1 MADLPHFDVF
11 FRAANEGRQPF
22 PWQRNL
28 AARVAERGWPDGIEV
43 PTGLGKTACLDIAVW
58 ALARAA
64 AAGPARTAPTRTWYV
79 VNRRLLI
86 DSAHERAQQLKKLL
100 AHPEQLREQ
109 RKDADEEE
117 VQALTAVAEAL
128 RGLVVTPLEDGPLHV
143 VRLRGGAEL
152 GARPPDPAQPALILA
167 TVPMFASRFL
177 FRGYGSSTSMRPVD
191 AALAGTDSL
200 VLLDEAHLAR
210 PLARLVGIAAECD
223 PGDPGR
229 LLPGGRARCRLV
241 TLTATGEEGGEHFD
255 LGPEDLGCEEVRK
268 RLRATKPV
276 ELVAT
281 TTREV
286 AGVLA
291 EQARQLLAGRPGS
304 TGVVFCNT
312 VGRAREVLRALER
325 LACRSGWE
333 ADLELLT
340 GRMREHEAAE
350 VRKRLLDPEWGAPSG
365 RDPARRRPRDLVVVA
380 TQTLEV
386 GADLDFDFL
395 VSETAGAR
403 SLIQRLGRLN
413 RLGDRTHA
421 RAVICHAA
429 DADRWPPYGTEPER
443 VWERLRAA
451 GEGRDLAPE
460 HVSELVGRPEDAP
473 PEVGELLPD
482 HLWELAKTSF
492 PEPGE
497 PPVEL
502 FFEGLEPEAE
512 VSVCWRA
519 YLPRAD
525 ERLLPPLREKE
536 AVEVPIWELREALR
550 RGGATT
556 VRRLAADR
564 SRLEGEVPL
573 EDLRPGDQVVLP
585 VEVGLYDRTGWN
597 PEARELVLDPAPLEA
612 GLLWLDAAA
621 LRDLV
626 PEAPDEPFQEMEAI
640 VRRLRPSERDL
651 EREPDASDPEQEAE
665 LVGQLVDTL
674 ASLRPHPW
682 LGETE
687 WRAYLERLHEW
698 RLVPDSRDLPL
709 YLEGRRTAGAL
720 NRLRVRADALEEL
733 SFEASSAF
741 LADHLGAVGEQA
753 RRVAE
758 RLGLPRI
765 AVDSLEQAGR
775 LHDLGK
781 HDLRFQRWLDPEA
794 AYPAP
799 LAKSSMPRERW
810 ERARLAAGW
819 PQGGRHE
826 LLSVRLLARYLE
838 KHHLGGC
845 DPELV
850 LHLVATHHG
859 YGRPWI
865 GVAADRAASAVV
877 ADLDGTRLVVGGD
890 LSQPDWE
897 QPRRFRVLCERYGVW
912 GLALLEAVL
921 RQADHVVS
929 KAVEVI

>member
-1 MADLPHFDVF
+1 VADLPDFDAF

-28 AARVAERGWPDGIEV
+28 AARVAERGWPDAIEV

-64 AAGPARTAPTRTWYV
+64 AGPVRTAPTRIWYV

-86 DSAHERAQQLKKLL
+86 DAAHEHARQLADLL
-100 AHPEQLREQ
+100 ALPERLRE
-109 RKDADEEE
+109 RWKAAGGEE
-117 VQALTAVAEAL
+117 VRALTAVAEAL
-128 RGLVVTPLEDGPLHV
+128 RGLALTPLEDGPLHV

-152 GARPPDPAQPALILA
+152 GARPPDPAHPALILA
-167 TVPMFASRFL
+167 TVPMFASRLL

-210 PLARLVGIAAECD
+210 PLARLVEVAAECD
-223 PGDPGR
+223 PGDPGG
-229 LLPGGRARCRLV
+229 LLPGDRARCRLV
-241 TLTATGEEGGEHFD
+241 TLTATGEEGGERFG
-255 LGPEDLGCEEVRK
+255 LGPEDHACDEVQRRLG
-268 RLRATKPV
+268 AAKPV

-281 TTREV
+281 TKREV

-291 EQARQLLAGRPGS
+291 ERARQLLAGRPGS
-304 TGVVFCNT
+304 TCVVFCNT
-312 VGRAREVLRALER
+312 VGRAREVLKALEGLGR
-325 LACRSGWE
+325 RPGWE
-333 ADLELLT
+333 ADLVLLT
-340 GRMREHEAAE
+340 GRMREREAGA
-350 VRKRLLDPEWGAPSG
+350 VRKRLLDQEGGAPSG
-365 RDPARRRPRDLVVVA
+365 RDPKARRARDLVVVA

-395 VSETAGAR
+395 VTETAGAR
-403 SLIQRLGRLN
+403 ALIQRLGRLN
-413 RLGDRTHA
+413 RLGKRPHA

-429 DADRWPPYGTEPER
+429 DADHWPPYGTEPER
-443 VWERLRAA
+443 VWERLQAA
-451 GEGRDLAPE
+451 GEELDLAPE
-460 HVSELVGRPEDAP
+460 HVSELVGQPEDAP

-502 FFEGLEPEAE
+502 FFEGLELETE

-519 YLPRAD
+519 HLPAAG
-525 ERLLPPLREKE
+525 ERLLPPLREAE

-550 RGGATT
+550 RRGVTT
-556 VRRLAADR
+556 VRRLTADR
-564 SRLEGEVPL
+564 AGLEGEAPV

-597 PEARELVLDPAPLEA
+597 PEAEEPVLDLAPLEA
-612 GLLWLDAAA
+612 GVLWLDAAA
-621 LRDLV
+621 LRNLV
-626 PEAPDEPFQEMEAI
+626 PEAPDERRQEMEAM
-640 VRRLRPSERDL
+640 VRRLRPSEQDL
-651 EREPDASDPEQEAE
+651 EQEPDASDPEQEGE
-665 LVGQLVDTL
+665 LVGRLLEILVAL
-674 ASLRPHPW
+674 EPHPW
-682 LGETE
+682 LEQKD
-687 WRAYLERLHEW
+687 WSAYLDGFRER
-698 RLVPDSRDLPL
+698 RLVPDPRGLPL
-709 YLEGRRTAGAL
+709 YLEGRRPARTRD
-720 NRLRVRADALEEL
+720 RLRLRADALEEL
-733 SFEASSAF
+733 SFEAGSAF

-758 RLGLPRI
+758 RLGLPGTVAR
-765 AVDSLEQAGR
+765 SLERAGR

-794 AYPAP
+794 TSPAP
-799 LAKSSMPRERW
+799 LAKSGAPRERI
-810 ERARLAAGW
+810 EPDRVASGW
-819 PQGGRHE
+819 PRGGRHE
-826 LLSVRLLARYLE
+826 LLSVRLLARHLE
-838 KHHLGGC
+838 GRHLEGC
-845 DPELV
+845 DSELV
-850 LHLVATHHG
+850 LHLVAAHHG
-859 YGRPWI
+859 HGRPWI
-865 GVAADRAASAVV
+865 GLAADRAAGAVA

-897 QPRRFRVLCERYGVW
+897 QPRRFRVLCERYGLW

-929 KAVEVI
+929 RAVEVI